1 MPVSAYALVV
11 TFAVLSAVAGLLA
24 ARIVGPWTVWSPILP
39 ALGAFGALY
48 LVGHRWVI
56 SVGPEVTLWGWK
68 VSLPFDA
75 VVALAAAVAVSW
87 TQRGV
92 SSLLQA

>member
-1 MPVSAYALVV
+1 MPASAYALVV

-24 ARIVGPWTVWSPILP
+24 ARIVGPWTVWSPFLP
-39 ALGAFGALY
+39 ALGAFGTLY

-75 VVALAAAVAVSW
+75 VVALAAAFAVAGA
-87 TQRGV
+87 QRGV

>member
-1 MPVSAYALVV
+1 MPASAYALVV

-24 ARIVGPWTVWSPILP
+24 ARIVGPWTVWSPFLP

-68 VSLPFDA
+68 VSLAFDA
-75 VVALAAAVAVSW
+75 VVALAAAVAIAGA
-87 TQRGV
+87 QRGV